1 MQRRAVT
8 GSLYRLP
15 LLTSAERVRSTPCSV
30 VLAGPYFRS
39 YEVVSGVTEV
49 DGYSAEGV
57 LCVDY
62 PAILHST
69 RRTADLSCI

>member
-1 MQRRAVT
+1 MQQRAVT
-8 GSLYRLP
+8 GSLYNVSS
-15 LLTSAERVRSTPCSV
+15 LTSAEGVRSTPRSV
-30 VLAGPYFRS
+30 VLAGSYFRS
-39 YEVVSGVTEV
+39 YEVVSCVTDV

-69 RRTADLSCI
+69 R